1 VRIVSIHLKNIKS
14 HVDTELSFSPG
25 INVLSGANGS
35 GKSTVFQAIGY
46 ALFGVS
52 AQDFVSR
59 AERFLTIGTK
69 RGEVSVVFEPADGEL
84 YRVTR
89 TVGPAGK
96 WLLSKS
102 NAGEFEVEEHAN
114 IAETEARITKLL
126 GLASGRPLAD
136 QFKLVIGPFQNDFLG
151 PFVIRQPTK
160 RQDAFDEILG
170 IDAWRK
176 TFDGTKT
183 LSSTILAK
191 MDTLHAEVAGKQE
204 QVAVLPA
211 KELELRDLT
220 ASSLAKRDELALGL
234 QEMERVTALVAACD
248 AEKQRLDNAQ
258 YALVGLQERIA
269 SGKDHVATQ
278 QLLAQQARDAA
289 AALAAARPG
298 KVAYDDAEGRLKLL
312 RIEEQ
317 QKFLLEKELAELDK
331 EQSGSVAALG
341 IETREL
347 GDLDAG
353 IETDSQRLEIEEKG
367 QCAALVQLR
376 ETEAVAGQ
384 ALAQVNVSL
393 AQFRELPMHRIENT
407 LPYLLVALD
416 RMTALDSQSVEK
428 RVLLEAGAALRAKAA
443 ELGPRQEELERV
455 QNERS
460 ELSGRRISLVEGRD
474 KIGAGDCPFFHEP
487 CQNLQDGGGMEVFG
501 SRIEQ
506 MDADIALLD
515 GAAQALAVQLKV
527 AQEAERELAG
537 VDQVVRE
544 LEQAAREREA
554 LELEFTGKF
563 SGIAPRALLEA
574 LESFLASAALAG
586 SGLPDLQ
593 GPELALAQIPQERRR
608 QLESWSDRWH
618 EVVVAL
624 ESALDDRV
632 KLAEEPVR
640 GCALK
645 LGELKVRGETLELK
659 KKELAA
665 NRARVLQ
672 RKQAIQAQ
680 QERLQVVREA
690 LTKAEAA
697 LKVHEGLAQRI
708 SAAGEE
714 LTRFQKDRDSFLANQ
729 KAAEELELRQG
740 TLAKYQARLQELEAE
755 LVAKT
760 EELRGFQAAYQAELH
775 EQARKDRER
784 LVSSLATLQ
793 AELASLAEGTTR
805 LGGEIA
811 ALRVVAGEIAKKLA
825 AVEELREQGALVKFL
840 RNQVFKNVSSQLSE
854 RFREEISFRADR
866 IYRSIAESDEE
877 LFWGENYQIVLKDMA
892 DGVIRER
899 TDDQLSG
906 GQMMSA
912 VVALRLALLQT
923 IGARIAFFDEPT
935 SNLDAERR
943 ENLARAF
950 RAIDV
955 GQEEVTE
962 HWYDQLFLVS
972 HDVSFTEITDQT
984 IQLDQPLPRRP

>member
-1 VRIVSIHLKNIKS
+1 MRIVSIHLKNIKS
-14 HVDTELSFSPG
+14 HRDTELTFSPG

-35 GKSTVFQAIGY
+35 GKSTIFQAIGY

-96 WLLSKS
+96 WLLAKGS
-102 NAGEFEVEEHAN
+102 AGVFEVEEHAN
-114 IAETEARITKLL
+114 ILETETRIASLL

-151 PFVIRQPTK
+151 PFVIRQPTR

-176 TFDGTKT
+176 TFDGTKMLT
-183 LSSTILAK
+183 STIQGK
-191 MDTLHAEVAGKQE
+191 IDTLQAEVAGKQD

-211 KELELRDLT
+211 KEAELREHSRI
-220 ASSLAKRDELALGL
+220 AAAKREELALGL
-234 QEMERVTALVAACD
+234 AEMERLTALLAACQAD
-248 AEKQRLDNAQ
+248 KERLEGAQNALQ
-258 YALVGLQERIA
+258 TLQERIA

-278 QLLAQQARDAA
+278 QLLAQQSRDAA
-289 AALAAARPG
+289 AALTAARPG
-298 KVAYDDAEGRLKLL
+298 KLAYDAAEQRLKAL
-312 RIEEQ
+312 RAEEQ
-317 QKFLLEKELAELDK
+317 QKFRLERELAEFDK
-331 EQSGSVAALG
+331 EQSGTVAALG

-353 IETDSQRLEIEEKG
+353 IEADARRLTDEEQG
-367 QCAALVQLR
+367 LAETQVQLR
-376 ETEAVAGQ
+376 EAESAAGS
-384 ALAQVNVSL
+384 ALARVNRSL
-393 AQFRELPMHRIENT
+393 ARFRELPVHRIETT

-416 RMTALDSQSVEK
+416 RMTTIDTQAVERRAL
-428 RVLLEAGAALRAKAA
+428 LGAGAALKAQA
-443 ELGPRQEELERV
+443 LELPARQLALERV
-455 QNERS
+455 QGERS
-460 ELSGRRISLVEGRD
+460 ELAGRRLSLLEGRE
-474 KIGAGDCPFFHEP
+474 KIGAGDCPYFHEP
-487 CQNLQDGGGMEVFG
+487 CKNLQGGAGVQVFS
-501 SRIEQ
+501 SRIDLL
-506 MDADIALLD
+506 DAEIARLD
-515 GAAQALAVQLKV
+515 GAAEALAVQLKA
-527 AQEAERELAG
+527 AQDAGRELAG
-537 VDQVVRE
+537 VEQVARE
-544 LEQAAREREA
+544 LEQACREREA
-554 LELEFTGKF
+554 LEKEFARNLAE
-563 SGIAPRALLEA
+563 IAPQALLAAVGGFLEAEA
-574 LESFLASAALAG
+574 LTG
-586 SGLPDLQ
+586 GGLPGLQ
-593 GPELALAQIPQERRR
+593 GVELALADGPQERRH
-608 QLESWSDRWH
+608 QLEAWSERWH
-618 EVVVAL
+618 EVVL
-624 ESALDDRV
+624 ALDQALAARV
-632 KLAEEPVR
+632 KLAEEPVQ
-640 GCALK
+640 GCSLK
-645 LGELKVRGETLELK
+645 LRELSVRGEALEGK
-659 KKELAA
+659 KRELVAS
-665 NRARVLQ
+665 RQRVQQ
-672 RKQAIQAQ
+672 RKEAIQEQ
-680 QERLQVVREA
+680 QGRLEVVREA
-690 LTKAEAA
+690 AA
-697 LKVHEGLAQRI
+697 RTRVALSAHAGLDEGIRG
-708 SAAGEE
+708 AGEE
-714 LTRFQKDRDSFLANQ
+714 LARFQADRDSFIANQ
-729 KAAEELELRQG
+729 QAAEELEKRLE
-740 TLAKYQARLQELEAE
+740 TLTKYQARLQDLEVELA
-755 LVAKT
+755 AKT
-760 EELRGFQAAYQAELH
+760 EELHGLRDGYRAEVHESARG
-775 EQARKDRER
+775 DRER

-793 AELASLAEGTTR
+793 AELGSLAEGITR
-805 LGGEIA
+805 LQGEIA
-811 ALRVVAGEIAKKLA
+811 VLTLLAAEIARKLA
-825 AVEELREQGALVKFL
+825 AIDRLVEQGTLVKFL

-892 DGVIRER
+892 EGVIRER
-899 TDDQLSG
+899 SDDQLSG

-984 IQLDQPLPRRP
+984 IQLD

>member
-14 HVDTELSFSPG
+14 HRDTELQFSPG

-35 GKSTVFQAIGY
+35 GKSTIFQAIGY
-46 ALFGVS
+46 ALFGVN

-59 AERFLTIGTK
+59 AERFLSIGTK

-89 TVGPAGK
+89 SVGPAGK
-96 WLLSKS
+96 WLLAKES
-102 NAGEFEVEEHAN
+102 AGAFEVEEHAN
-114 IAETEARITKLL
+114 IQETEIRIAGLL

-176 TFDGTKT
+176 TFEGTKT

-191 MDTLHAEVAGKQE
+191 IDTLQAEVAGKQD

-211 KELELRDLT
+211 KELELGALT
-220 ASSLAKRDELALGL
+220 DSAAAKRDELKLGTR
-234 QEMERVTALVAACD
+234 EMERVTALLASCEAGK
-248 AEKQRLDNAQ
+248 ERLESAQ
-258 YALVGLQERIA
+258 QTLLGLQERIA

-278 QLLAQQARDAA
+278 QLLVQQSRDAA
-289 AALAAARPG
+289 ASLAAARPG
-298 KVAYDDAEGRLKLL
+298 KLAYDAAEGRLKEL
-312 RIEEQ
+312 RVAEQ
-317 QKFLLEKELAELDK
+317 GRSLLEKELAELDK
-331 EQSGSVAALG
+331 EQSGIVAALS

-347 GDLDAG
+347 GELEAG
-353 IETDSQRLEIEEKG
+353 IAADGERLAEEE
-367 QCAALVQLR
+367 Q
-376 ETEAVAGQ
+376 GQ
-384 ALAQVNVSL
+384 AASLAQLQGAEAAAQAGLAQVNQSL
-393 AQFRELPMHRIENT
+393 SRFQELPVHRIENT
-407 LPYLLVALD
+407 LPYLMVALD
-416 RMTALDSQSVEK
+416 RMSALDLQAGEK
-428 RVLLEAGAALRAKAA
+428 GAQLADGPALQAKVA
-443 ELGPRQEELERV
+443 ELVDLQQELERV
-455 QNERS
+455 QGERS
-460 ELSGRRISLVEGRD
+460 QLAGRKLSLLEGRE

-487 CQNLQDGGGMEVFG
+487 CKNLQGGGGIEVFT
-501 SRIEQ
+501 SRIDLL
-506 MDADIALLD
+506 DADIALLD
-515 GAAQALAVQLKV
+515 AAALALSVRLKS
-527 AQEAERELAG
+527 AQEAGRDLAG
-537 VDQVVRE
+537 VEQAARE
-544 LEQAAREREA
+544 LEQAGRERQA
-554 LELEFTGKF
+554 LEQEFDRRLAEVEPRAVLEAVAGFLDSTPLA
-563 SGIAPRALLEA
+563 IAPLSDNGGVCLTLVDA
-574 LESFLASAALAG
+574 
-586 SGLPDLQ
+586 
-593 GPELALAQIPQERRR
+593 PQERRR
-608 QLESWSDRWH
+608 QLEVWSDAWR
-618 EVVVAL
+618 EVLVVL
-624 ESALDDRV
+624 EESLAARL
-632 KLAEEPVR
+632 KLAEEPVQH
-640 GCALK
+640 CALK
-645 LGELKVRGETLELK
+645 LGELSVRGETLEGK
-659 KKELAA
+659 KRELAA

-672 RKQAIQAQ
+672 RNQAIQAQ
-680 QERLQVVREA
+680 QGRLAAVRESLA
-690 LTKAEAA
+690 SKQAA
-697 LKVHEGLAQRI
+697 LSVHEGLDERI
-708 SAAGEE
+708 KGAEDE
-714 LTRFQKDRDSFLANQ
+714 LVLYQKDRDGFIANQ
-729 KAAEELELRQG
+729 KAAEELDKRQE
-740 TLAKYQARLQELEAE
+740 TLTKYQARLQTLEVEQTAKMAE
-755 LVAKT
+755 LKA
-760 EELRGFQAAYQAELH
+760 LREGYLAELH
-775 EQARKDRER
+775 EDAKRNREI

-793 AELASLAEGTTR
+793 AELAGLADGIAR
-805 LGGEIA
+805 LQREIA
-811 ALRVVAGEIAKKLA
+811 ALKVLAGEIASKLA
-825 AVEELREQGALVKFL
+825 AIEGLREQGTLVKFL

-892 DGVIRER
+892 EGVIRER

-984 IQLDQPLPRRP
+984 IQLDGPG